1 MTYQNSLDFALQCD
15 GNDALKDFRTQF
27 HIPAVN
33 STEALYF
40 TGNSLGL
47 QPKQTAALVQ
57 QELID
62 WQNLG
67 VEGHFHAK
75 NPWYSYHNFLTDS
88 LTRIVGAL
96 PQEVV
101 AMNTLSVNLH
111 LLMVSFYRPTKERFK
126 IIIEGGA
133 FPSDRYAVES
143 QVRFHGF
150 LPENSVIEIEP
161 RPGEYNLRT
170 EDIYDIINQHGS
182 SVALVLFS
190 GVQYY
195 TGQRFK
201 MREITEA
208 AHNVGA
214 YAGFDLA
221 HAVGNVELSLHDWNV
236 DFAAWCSYKYLNSG
250 PGGVGGIFVH
260 EKYAHD
266 TSLPRFAGW
275 WGTNEKTR
283 FAMERNFIPAQG
295 AAGWQLSNA
304 PVLPMAAHRAA
315 LNIFDEAGM
324 EAISFKRNALTGY
337 LEFLLK
343 EIIAEIPE
351 SSIEIITPSNPEERG
366 AQLSLLIYHNGRALF
381 DALTRNG
388 VIADWREPNVIRLAP
403 APLYNTFEE
412 VFTLCSVLKEECA
425 RLWAASPDNK
435 S

>member
-1 MTYQNSLDFALQCD
+1 M
-15 GNDALKDFRTQF
+15 K
-27 HIPAVN
+27 
-33 STEALYF
+33 
-40 TGNSLGL
+40 
-47 QPKQTAALVQ
+47 
-57 QELID
+57 
-62 WQNLG
+62 
-67 VEGHFHAK
+67 
-75 NPWYSYHNFLTDS
+75 
-88 LTRIVGAL
+88 
-96 PQEVV
+96 
-101 AMNTLSVNLH
+101 
-111 LLMVSFYRPTKERFK
+111 
-126 IIIEGGA
+126 
-133 FPSDRYAVES
+133 
-143 QVRFHGF
+143 
-150 LPENSVIEIEP
+150 
-161 RPGEYNLRT
+161 
-170 EDIYDIINQHGS
+170 
-182 SVALVLFS
+182 
-190 GVQYY
+190 
-195 TGQRFK
+195 
-201 MREITEA
+201 EITDA

-266 TSLPRFAGW
+266 TSFPRFAGW

-283 FAMERNFIPAQG
+283 FAMERNFIPAPG

-304 PVLPMAAHRAA
+304 PVLAMAAHRAA

-351 SSIEIITPSNPEERG
+351 SSIEIITPSNPDERG
-366 AQLSLLIYHNGRALF
+366 AQLSLLIYHNGRSLF

-412 VFTLCSVLKEECA
+412 VFTLCNILKEECT
-425 RLWAASPDNK
+425 RIWASPENK
-435 S
+435 VSF